1 MKTLTKSRIA
11 ALFLAFAAAG
21 SAHAGILD
29 DEEARKAI
37 IELRAKVDNLVRELN
52 ARIDTKADKTQSLD
66 FINQNERTLAEIAS
80 LRGQV
85 EVLANE
91 VANVQKRQ
99 RELYAD
105 LDERL
110 KKLEPREVTI
120 DGQTAQ
126 VDVSEQKS
134 YDAAMAMFKSGDY
147 DAAATALSDFVR
159 RYPASGYAANA
170 QYWLGNAYYAA
181 RDYKKAIAAQR
192 DVVSNYGESA
202 KAPDALLNI
211 ATSYME
217 LKDKKNARKA
227 LQDLVAKYPDS
238 TAAQAGAERLKTL
251 K

>member
-1 MKTLTKSRIA
+1 MNISTKSRIA
-11 ALFLAFAAAG
+11 ALFLVFAAS
-21 SAHAGILD
+21 SAQAGILD
-29 DEEARKAI
+29 DDEARKAI
-37 IELRAKVDNLVRELN
+37 IDLRAKVENLTRELN
-52 ARIDTKADKTQSLD
+52 ARIDTKADKTQSLE
-66 FINQNERTLAEIAS
+66 FISSNERMLGEIAS
-80 LRGQV
+80 LRGQI

-105 LDERL
+105 LDERI

-120 DGQTAQ
+120 DGQTAE

-134 YDAAMAMFKSGDY
+134 YEAAIAMFKAGDY
-147 DAAATALSDFVR
+147 KAAASALSDFVR
-159 RYPASGYAANA
+159 RYPASSYAANA
-170 QYWLGNAYYAA
+170 QYWLGNTYYAD

-192 DVVSNYGESA
+192 DVVANYGDSA

-211 ATSYME
+211 ASSYTE

-238 TAAQAGAERLKTL
+238 SAAQDAAARLKTL

>member
-11 ALFLAFAAAG
+11 ALLLVFAAAG
-21 SAHAGILD
+21 SAQAGLLD
-29 DEEARKAI
+29 DKEARKAI
-37 IELRAKVDNLVRELN
+37 LDLRTKVDSLSREMN
-52 ARIDTKADKTQSLD
+52 ARIDTKADKTQALD
-66 FINQNERTLAEIAS
+66 YINQNERTLAEIAN
-80 LRGQV
+80 LRGQI

-91 VANVQKRQ
+91 VATVQKRQ

-105 LDERL
+105 LDARL

-120 DGQTAQ
+120 DGQTAE
-126 VDVSEQKS
+126 VDVSEQKN

-147 DAAATALSDFVR
+147 AAAAAALSDFVR

-192 DVVSNYGESA
+192 DVVANYGDSA

-211 ATSYME
+211 ASSYTE
-217 LKDKKNARKA
+217 LKDKKNARQA
-227 LQDLVAKYPDS
+227 LQDLVKKYPDS
-238 TAAQAGAERLKTL
+238 SAAQAAADRLKTL

>member
-1 MKTLTKSRIA
+1 MKILTPNRIA
-11 ALFLAFAAAG
+11 ALFLAFAAS
-21 SAHAGILD
+21 SANAGILD
-29 DEEARKAI
+29 DDEARKAI
-37 IELRAKVDNLVRELN
+37 LDLRAKVDSISRELH
-52 ARIDTKADKTQSLD
+52 ARIDTKADKSQSLE
-66 FINQNERTLAEIAS
+66 FINQNERMLAEIAS
-80 LRGQV
+80 LRGQI

-91 VANVQKRQ
+91 VAQVQKRQ

-105 LDERL
+105 LDERI

-120 DGQTAQ
+120 DGQTAEVQ
-126 VDVSEQKS
+126 LSEQKS
-134 YDAAMAMFKSGDY
+134 YDAAMEAFKSGDY
-147 DAAATALSDFVR
+147 AGAASALTDFVR

-181 RDYKKAIAAQR
+181 GDYKKAIAAQR
-192 DVVSNYGESA
+192 DVVSNYGDSA

-211 ATSYME
+211 ASSYVE

-238 TAAQAGAERLKTL
+238 SAADAARDRLKTL